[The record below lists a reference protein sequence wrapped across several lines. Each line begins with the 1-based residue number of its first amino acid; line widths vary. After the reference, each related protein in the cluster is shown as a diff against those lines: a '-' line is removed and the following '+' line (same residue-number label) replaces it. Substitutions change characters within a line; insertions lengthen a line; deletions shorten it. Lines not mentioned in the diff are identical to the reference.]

1 MPLLHDE
8 GLPAKVQ
15 KDPNRA
21 IIRHERRVEPRQ
33 LSLLGGPP
41 LRPRPFLISLQTLA
55 VVVVV
60 VVVAG

>member
-1 MPLLHDE
+1 MPLLHDK

-21 IIRHERRVEPRQ
+21 ILRHERRVEPRQ

-41 LRPRPFLISLQTLA
+41 LRPGPFLVSLQT
-55 VVVVV
+55 V
-60 VVVAG
+60 VVVAVVAG